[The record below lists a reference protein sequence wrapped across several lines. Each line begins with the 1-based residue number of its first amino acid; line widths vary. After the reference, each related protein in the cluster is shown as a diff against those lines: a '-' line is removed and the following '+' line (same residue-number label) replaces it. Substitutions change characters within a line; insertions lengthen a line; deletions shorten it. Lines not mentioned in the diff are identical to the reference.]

1 MSATIQRYR
10 KGQHLKQTQ
19 RLLIEHLRLQGHS
32 TRDIADVVGCSHV
45 TVCNELK
52 RGQYEHT
59 NSDLTTEIRYSPE
72 IAEKRYQT
80 NLAAKGA
87 QVKIGHDHKLA
98 KALETLVIKKNY
110 SPSAAVAELN
120 NKGWNFDVKIC
131 ARTVYNY
138 IDTGVLNINRIDL
151 PMKGRQ
157 KRKYRRIKT
166 QKRVSAGTSIDY
178 RPEEVDERTTLGHWE
193 MDTVYTTT
201 KKAKAVRL
209 KPALLVLTE
218 RLSRK
223 ELIIKMRDRT
233 SASVVR
239 ALNRLE
245 RSMGAKKFTDT
256 FRTITVDNGSEF
268 ANVDGMENSG
278 LRKSEKRTKVY
289 YCHAHH
295 SWERGSNENANRL
308 IRRWFPKGTDFSKVT
323 AAQIAALQD
332 WINNYPRKVL
342 SWATSNTVYEL
353 YMQQQE

>member
-72 IAEKRYQT
+72 IAEQRYQT

-120 NKGWNFDVKIC
+120 NKGWDFDVKIC

-138 IDTGVLNINRIDL
+138 IDTGVLNINRTDL

-289 YCHAHH
+289 
-295 SWERGSNENANRL
+295 
-308 IRRWFPKGTDFSKVT
+308 
-323 AAQIAALQD
+323 
-332 WINNYPRKVL
+332 
-342 SWATSNTVYEL
+342 
-353 YMQQQE
+353 

>member
-1 MSATIQRYR
+1 
-10 KGQHLKQTQ
+10 
-19 RLLIEHLRLQGHS
+19 
-32 TRDIADVVGCSHV
+32 
-45 TVCNELK
+45 
-52 RGQYEHT
+52 
-59 NSDLTTEIRYSPE
+59 
-72 IAEKRYQT
+72 
-80 NLAAKGA
+80 
-87 QVKIGHDHKLA
+87 
-98 KALETLVIKKNY
+98 
-110 SPSAAVAELN
+110 
-120 NKGWNFDVKIC
+120 
-131 ARTVYNY
+131 
-138 IDTGVLNINRIDL
+138 
-151 PMKGRQ
+151 
-157 KRKYRRIKT
+157 
-166 QKRVSAGTSIDY
+166 
-178 RPEEVDERTTLGHWE
+178 

-342 SWATSNTVYEL
+342 NWSISNTVYEL
-353 YMQQQE
+353 YMQQE